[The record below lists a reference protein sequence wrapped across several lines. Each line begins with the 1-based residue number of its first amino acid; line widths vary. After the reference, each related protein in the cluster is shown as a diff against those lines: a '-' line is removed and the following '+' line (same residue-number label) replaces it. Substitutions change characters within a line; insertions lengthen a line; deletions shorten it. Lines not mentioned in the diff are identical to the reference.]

1 MLEAVAKDKENFSDR
16 EKSTIV
22 RGLDFDQTS
31 GTDSNSKKV
40 SDDIDKKKNNEVIKK
55 GRKLT

>member
-1 MLEAVAKDKENFSDR
+1 MLEAVAKDKENFSYR
-16 EKSTIV
+16 EKSTIL

-40 SDDIDKKKNNEVIKK
+40 SDDIDKKKKNEVIKK

>member
-22 RGLDFDQTS
+22 RGLDYDQTS

-40 SDDIDKKKNNEVIKK
+40 SDDIDKKKKNEVIKK

>member
-40 SDDIDKKKNNEVIKK
+40 SDDIDKKKKNEVIKK